1 MTERIKALG
10 RQASKLAL
18 EEYYAR
24 QKTEFV
30 GDVIYSDIY
39 DQKLAEL
46 IIKECMEWCDA
57 YATIDGTAQQVKDAI
72 EKDFGIN
79 Q

>member
-39 DQKLAEL
+39 DQKFANL

>member
-18 EEYYAR
+18 EEYRTR

-39 DQKLAEL
+39 DQKLADL

-57 YATIDGTAQQVKDAI
+57 YATIDGTAQQVRDSIKHY
-72 EKDFGIN
+72 FGIEE
-79 Q
+79 

>member
-1 MTERIKALG
+1 MTDRIKALG

-39 DQKLAEL
+39 DQKLADL
-46 IIKECMEWCDA
+46 IIQECSIALKPMLRDMISRGHA
-57 YATIDGTAQQVKDAI
+57 VDSIKNH
-72 EKDFGIN
+72 FGGEE
-79 Q
+79 